1 MFARFKQLAGQS
13 SLYTIGEVLRS
24 SLSFLLLPIYTRL
37 LTPADYAILGV
48 MSPVFALLSALMA
61 LGMPAALVRFYFDYQ
76 DDPATLRRYVSTVTI
91 FGVTSGLIGSLLLTL
106 LGPAIFGWLLPNT
119 PFHPYVL
126 ITIWNAGIT
135 VVSVLALQLFRARQ
149 QAQYFISFSLVDFG
163 LTTALIILFVVG
175 LGLGALG
182 SLWGQLLAAV
192 VMAAPALWVLARAS
206 RLSLRS
212 ASDSFSWPL
221 LRTSLRF
228 SVPLLPFILGTWALN
243 VSDRIVLD
251 GLVSREALGLYT
263 LGYQFGVLLNL
274 IAMAL
279 NNAWQPF
286 FYQNAADHKNDAM
299 IGSFITYQVAL
310 MVALA
315 LAVALL
321 APEVIRIMAA
331 PAYWAAAAI
340 VPWIAAGYVARYLYF
355 FPVNGMLFRKR
366 TGLVAALTIL
376 AAALNIGLNLVLVPR
391 FGIMAAAVNTLV
403 AFVVLFIM
411 AYIVGQRVY
420 PVQYQW
426 GRLLLLF
433 GLALAVFAL
442 SLMIPA
448 DDLLVSI
455 ALKLALLAS
464 LPALLWVTGFFTRAE
479 KARAAQMIRRVA
491 GKIR

>member
-37 LTPADYAILGV
+37 LAPADYAILGV

-76 DDPATLRRYVSTVTI
+76 DDQATLHRYISTVTI
-91 FGVTSGLIGSLLLTL
+91 FGVSSGLIGSLLLTL
-106 LGPAIFGWLLPNT
+106 FGPAIFSWLLPNT

-126 ITIWNAGIT
+126 ITIWNAGIS

-149 QAQYFISFSLVDFG
+149 QAQYFISFSLADFG

-192 VMAAPALWVLARAS
+192 AMAAPALIVLARAS
-206 RLSLRS
+206 KLSLRS
-212 ASDSFSWPL
+212 AADRFSWPL

-228 SVPLLPFILGTWALN
+228 SLPLLPFILGTWALN

-251 GLVSREALGLYT
+251 RLVSREALGLYT
-263 LGYQFGVLLNL
+263 LGYQFGILLNL

-286 FYQNAADHKNDAM
+286 FYQNAADRKNDAM

-321 APEVIRIMAA
+321 APEVIRIIAT
-331 PAYWAAAAI
+331 PAYSAAAAI

-355 FPVNGMLFRKR
+355 FPVNSLLFRKR
-366 TGLVAALTIL
+366 PGWVAVLTIL
-376 AAALNIGLNLVLVPR
+376 AAALNIALNLALVPI

-411 AYIVGQRVY
+411 AYVVGQRVY

-433 GLALAVFAL
+433 GLALALFAL
-442 SLMIPA
+442 SLLIPT
-448 DDLLVSI
+448 DNLLVST
-455 ALKLALLAS
+455 ALKLALLAA
-464 LPALLWVTGFFTRAE
+464 LPALLWLTGFLSPAE
-479 KARAAQMIRRVA
+479 KARVRQVVSQLAKR
-491 GKIR
+491 

>member
-1 MFARFKQLAGQS
+1 MFAKFKQLAGQS

-37 LTPADYAILGV
+37 LSPADYAILGV

-61 LGMPAALVRFYFDYQ
+61 LGLPAALVRFYFDYQ
-76 DDPATLRRYVSTVTI
+76 DDPATLRRYIGTITI
-91 FGVTSGLIGSLLLTL
+91 FGVSSGLLGSLLLTL

-119 PFHPYVL
+119 PFHPFVL
-126 ITIWNAGIT
+126 ITVWNAGIT

-163 LTTALIILFVVG
+163 LTTVLIIVFVVA
-175 LGLGALG
+175 LGLGVLG

-206 RLSLRS
+206 KLT
-212 ASDSFSWPL
+212 FSWPL

-228 SVPLLPFILGTWALN
+228 SLPLLPFILGTWALN

-263 LGYQFGVLLNL
+263 LGYQFGILLNL

-286 FYQNAADHKNDAM
+286 FYQNASDRKNDAM

-321 APEVIRIMAA
+321 SPEVIRIIAA
-331 PAYWAAAAI
+331 PAYWSAAAI

-355 FPVNGMLFRKR
+355 FPVNSLLFRKR
-366 TGLVAALTIL
+366 TGWVAALTIL
-376 AAALNIGLNLVLVPR
+376 AAALNIGLNIWLAPR
-391 FGIMAAAVNTLV
+391 FGVMAAAVNTLV

-411 AYIVGQRVY
+411 AYVVGQRVF

-433 GLALAVFAL
+433 GLALALYAL
-442 SLMIPA
+442 SLLIPT
-448 DDLLVSI
+448 DNLLVSI
-455 ALKLALLAS
+455 ALKLALLAA
-464 LPALLWVTGFFTRAE
+464 LPALLWLSGFLTPAE
-479 KARAAQMIRRVA
+479 KARTRQVVGRLVQKLI
-491 GKIR
+491 G

>member
-1 MFARFKQLAGQS
+1 MFAKFKQLAGQS

-37 LTPADYAILGV
+37 LAPADYAILGV

-76 DDPATLRRYVSTVTI
+76 DDPATLRRYIGTVTL
-91 FGVTSGLIGSLLLTL
+91 FGVSSGLLGSLLLTL

-119 PFHPYVL
+119 PFHPFVL

-149 QAQYFISFSLVDFG
+149 QAQYFITFSLVDFG
-163 LTTALIILFVVG
+163 LTTALIILLVVG

-206 RLSLRS
+206 KLT
-212 ASDSFSWPL
+212 FSWPL

-228 SVPLLPFILGTWALN
+228 SLPLLPFILGTWALN

-286 FYQNAADHKNDAM
+286 FYQNAADRKNDPM

-310 MVALA
+310 MVVLA

-331 PAYWAAAAI
+331 PSYWAAAAI

-355 FPVNGMLFRKR
+355 FPVNSMLFRKR
-366 TGLVAALTIL
+366 PGWVAALTIL
-376 AAALNIGLNLVLVPR
+376 AAALNIGLNLWLVPQ

-411 AYIVGQRVY
+411 AYIVGQRIF

-426 GRLLLLF
+426 GRLLLLI
-433 GLALAVFAL
+433 GLALALFAL
-442 SLMIPA
+442 SLLIPTGN
-448 DDLLVSI
+448 LLLGI
-455 ALKLALLAS
+455 ALKLALLAV
-464 LPALLWVTGFFTRAE
+464 LPAALWLTGFLSPGE
-479 KARAAQMIRRVA
+479 KARVRQVVA
-491 GKIR
+491 RLVKR

>member
-1 MFARFKQLAGQS
+1 MFAKGKQLAGQS

-37 LTPADYAILGV
+37 LTPADYGILGV

-61 LGMPAALVRFYFDYQ
+61 LGMPAALVRFYFDYE
-76 DDPATLRRYVSTVTI
+76 DDPATLRRYIGTVTT
-91 FGVTSGLIGSLLLTL
+91 FGVASGLLGSLALTL

-119 PFHPYVL
+119 PFQPYVL
-126 ITIWNAGIT
+126 ITVWNAGIT

-149 QAQYFISFSLVDFG
+149 QAHYFISFSLVDFG
-163 LTTALIILFVVG
+163 LTTALIIFFVVG
-175 LGLGALG
+175 LRLGSLG
-182 SLWGQLLAAV
+182 SLWGQLLSAV
-192 VMAAPALWVLARAS
+192 VMAAPALWIL
-206 RLSLRS
+206 LRS
-212 ASDSFSWPL
+212 GQLSFSWPL
-221 LRTSLRF
+221 LRSSLRF

-286 FYQNAADHKNDAM
+286 FYQNAAEEGNAGL
-299 IGSFITYQVAL
+299 ISSFITYQVAL
-310 MVALA
+310 MTLLA

-321 APEVIRIMAA
+321 APEAIRIMAT
-331 PAYWAAAAI
+331 PAYWDAAAI

-366 TGLVAALTIL
+366 SGWVAALTIL
-376 AAALNIGLNLVLVPR
+376 AGALNVGLNLLLVPR

-411 AYIVGQRVY
+411 AYVVGQRAF
-420 PVQYQW
+420 PVRYEW

-433 GLALAVFAL
+433 GLALALFSL
-442 SLMIPA
+442 SLLIPTES
-448 DDLLVSI
+448 LLLSS
-455 ALKLALLAS
+455 ALKLALLAAM
-464 LPALLWVTGFFTRAE
+464 PALLWLTGFLTAAE
-479 KARAAQMIRRVA
+479 KARVKQMAQRVL
-491 GKIR
+491 GKVRG